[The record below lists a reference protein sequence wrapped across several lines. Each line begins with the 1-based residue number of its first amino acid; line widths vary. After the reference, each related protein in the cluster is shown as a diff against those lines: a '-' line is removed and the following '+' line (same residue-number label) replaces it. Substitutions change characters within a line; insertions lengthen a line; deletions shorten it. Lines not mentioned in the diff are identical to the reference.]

1 MTAVVRSSR
10 DEDVEAITAIYAH
23 YVLNSVATFE
33 IDPPDPEEISARRKA
48 ILGRNLPYL
57 VAEEDGQILGFA
69 YAGLF
74 RARFAY
80 RFAVEDSIYLAANAA
95 GKGLGK
101 KLLSE
106 VIVCAEAAGRRQMIA
121 GIADRGN
128 VASIALHKSL
138 GFQEVGVFEAVGF
151 KFGRWIDVVQMQRS
165 LGPGDA
171 TPPAGA

>member
-10 DEDVEAITAIYAH
+10 DEDVESITAIYAH

-33 IDPPDPEEISARRKA
+33 IDPPDPEEISARRKS
-48 ILGRNLPYL
+48 ILARNLPYL
-57 VAEEDGQILGFA
+57 VVEEDGQILGFA

-80 RFAVEDSIYLAANAA
+80 RFTVEDSVYLAGEAA

-101 KLLSE
+101 KLLGE
-106 VIVCAEAAGRRQMIA
+106 VIVRAEAAGCRQMVA

-128 VASIALHKSL
+128 AASIALHRSL
-138 GFQEVGVFEAVGF
+138 GFQEVGVFQAVGF